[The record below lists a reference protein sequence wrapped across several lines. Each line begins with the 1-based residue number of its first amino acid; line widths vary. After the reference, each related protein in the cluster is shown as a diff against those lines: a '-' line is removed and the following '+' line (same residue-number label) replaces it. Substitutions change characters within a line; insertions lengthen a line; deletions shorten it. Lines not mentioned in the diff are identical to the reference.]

1 MTNEQDQKNQN
12 DLLNLIDGIL
22 FGAFAVG
29 LLFSGALG
37 ATALTFIAALIA
49 LIFIIVRIIP
59 GMKLFYVIGLIAGG
73 LIVIVF
79 RQLSPAGLEPVQ
91 LLLVIALL
99 KWLGR

>member
-1 MTNEQDQKNQN
+1 MTNEQDQKNQS
-12 DLLNLIDGIL
+12 DILNLLYGIL
-22 FGAFAVG
+22 FGAFGVG
-29 LLFSGALG
+29 LLLSGALG
-37 ATALTFIAALIA
+37 ATALTLIVILLA
-49 LIFIIVRIIP
+49 LIFLIVRVIP